1 MNDSA
6 WGRLIGVLFAPEKTF
21 RSIAER
27 PTWLPP
33 LVVLGVLAVIA
44 GWAVQQRSDPAEM
57 AKLQMKQMERL
68 GIELSEQQRAEMEE
82 KMAEQDP
89 TKQKIGL
96 AFAPLA
102 VAVGIV
108 ILAALFL
115 AAFKLFGSDIG
126 FKQSLAAAGYAFM
139 PSAVASLINIPLIL
153 SRPSISAE
161 QVMSGGVLVS
171 SLRPLAPE
179 GSAVLASLLGSLD
192 FFSLWCLVLFIF
204 AYRAAARVSTTTAAG
219 TVISLWLIWVL
230 GKLGFVAILGNI
242 GGGS

>member
-6 WGRLIGVLFAPEKTF
+6 WGRLVGVLFAPEKAF

-33 LVVLGVLAVIA
+33 LLVIAALTVIA
-44 GWAVQQRSDPAEM
+44 GWAVQQRSDPAEV
-57 AKLQMKQMERL
+57 AKLQMKRM
-68 GIELSEQQRAEMEE
+68 GIELNDQQRAEMEE
-82 KMAEQDP
+82 RMAEQGAVQ
-89 TKQKIGL
+89 QKIGL
-96 AFAPLA
+96 VVGPLF
-102 VAVGIV
+102 VVGGIV
-108 ILAALFL
+108 VLAAILL
-115 AAFKLFGSDIG
+115 VAFKLFGSDLS
-126 FKQSLAAAGYAFM
+126 FKQSLAAAGYGLM

-161 QVMSGGVLVS
+161 QVLGGGVLVS

-179 GSAVLASLLGSLD
+179 GSAVLGSLLGSLD
-192 FFSLWCLVLFIF
+192 FFTLWCLVLFIF
-204 AYRAAARVSTTTAAG
+204 AYRAVARVSTATAAG

-230 GKLGFVAILGNI
+230 GKLGLVAILGNI

>member
-6 WGRLIGVLFAPEKTF
+6 WGRLVGVLFAPEKTF

-33 LVVLGVLAVIA
+33 LLVIAILTVVA
-44 GWAVQQRSDPAEM
+44 GWAVQQRSDPSEV
-57 AKLQMKQMERL
+57 AKLQMKRM
-68 GIELSEQQRAEMEE
+68 GIELNDQQRAEMEE
-82 KMAEQDP
+82 RMADQGAVQ
-89 TKQKIGL
+89 QKVG
-96 AFAPLA
+96 LA
-102 VAVGIV
+102 VAPLFVSAGIA
-108 ILAALFL
+108 ILAAILL
-115 AAFKLFGSDIG
+115 VAFKLFGSDIS
-126 FKQSLAAAGYAFM
+126 FKQSLAAAGYGFM

-161 QVMSGGVLVS
+161 QVLAGGVLVS

-179 GSAVLASLLGSLD
+179 GSAVLGSLLGSLD
-192 FFSLWCLVLFIF
+192 FFTLWCLVLFIF
-204 AYRAAARVSTTTAAG
+204 AYRAAAKVSTATAAG

>member
-6 WGRLIGVLFAPEKTF
+6 WGRLTGVLFAPEKTF

-33 LVVLGVLAVIA
+33 LIVFAVLTVVV
-44 GWAVQQRSDPAEM
+44 GWAVQQRSDPAEV
-57 AKLQMKQMERL
+57 AKLQMERM
-68 GIELSEQQRAEMEE
+68 GIELNEQQRADMEE
-82 KMAEQDP
+82 QMAAQGP
-89 TKQKIGL
+89 MQQKIGL
-96 AFAPLA
+96 VFGPVV

-108 ILAALFL
+108 LLAALFL
-115 AAFKLFGSDIG
+115 VAFKLFGSDID
-126 FKQSLAAAGYAFM
+126 FKQSLAATGYASM
-139 PSAVASLINIPLIL
+139 PTAVASLINIPLIL
-153 SRPSISAE
+153 SRPSLSAE
-161 QVMSGGVLVS
+161 QVLAGGVLVS

-179 GSAVLASLLGSLD
+179 GSAVLGSLLGSLD
-192 FFSLWCLVLFIF
+192 FFTLWSLVLFIF
-204 AYRAAARVSTTTAAG
+204 AYRAAARISTATAAG